1 MKNKNLIRYIL
12 FIAVALLA
20 YGDTL
25 WLKYASDDRMI
36 IYENDY
42 TLQGDVKSV
51 MTKDAFTGYF
61 GEGEQLV
68 AGGRYRPLSQLT
80 FMAEYQVFGGKIK
93 DEVGLHRA
101 PQNEELFAN
110 SALPYIQHGMNVV
123 YFILLCLLIYITLQK
138 IFPQF
143 ENEKWYL
150 SLPFLATLLF
160 LLHPLHTE
168 AVANIKGRDEIMSM
182 LGAMVA
188 LFTALKFVESRK
200 WWWLL
205 LSLVGMLFGLFSKEN
220 AVTFLAV
227 IPLALLF
234 KGTERKLDYVWTLV
248 PALVA
253 SAIFIVV
260 RSRVLGGVLDT
271 THQEMVLN
279 NPFVNA
285 TKSQEIATV
294 LLTWGIYFKL
304 LIFPHPLTHDYYPHQ
319 IEITNFSNAAVWF
332 VILIVL
338 AMLAYVVYVLVQILK
353 GKRSDN
359 QIFAFGIALF
369 FITFSITSNLLFNIG
384 TFMNERFMFMPL
396 LGFALVV
403 AYAFQKWAA
412 WGVKMRQEVVKRR
425 VKQTDTMPAW
435 VTAPIAMVVVFL
447 LLCAAYTGK
456 TAVRNLAWYDDN
468 KLFITDV
475 ETSTESMKCN
485 LSAGGSYLN
494 LYQKEKNTK
503 KKNKYLKK
511 AELHLNKALALGRSD
526 TDTWSLLGR
535 MYCYKKD
542 YVNAARCYTNVL
554 QGKPDDKMALENL
567 EMMKGASVV
576 EANRLIEEGKR
587 AEALAL
593 AQSAIVD
600 DPNSPALL
608 NIMGRLTGEMAAA
621 ELAQAENALQA
632 QPDNR
637 TLQQTIQQKKAVLQQ
652 SIAYLERAHELDPDY
667 ASACENLG
675 IAYASLHRFSEAI
688 PLLER
693 ALELYTTEKDIERT
707 RSNLEMMKQASGKI
721 KK

>member
-1 MKNKNLIRYIL
+1 MKNKNLIRYII
-12 FIAVALLA
+12 FVVVAFLA

-61 GEGEQLV
+61 GEGDQLV

-80 FMAEYQVFGGKIK
+80 FMAEYQAFGGKIK

-110 SALPYIQHGMNVV
+110 SALPYIQHGINVL
-123 YFILLCLLIYITLQK
+123 YFILLCLFIYITLQK
-138 IFPQF
+138 IFPQLD
-143 ENEKWYL
+143 NEKWYL

-182 LGAMVA
+182 IGAMAA
-188 LFTALKFVESRK
+188 LLTALKFMESRK
-200 WWWLL
+200 WWWLA
-205 LSLVGMLFGLFSKEN
+205 LSFVGMLFGLFSKEN
-220 AVTFLAV
+220 AITFLAV

-234 KGTERKLDYVWTLV
+234 KGTERKLDYVWTLL

-279 NPFVNA
+279 NPFVNT
-285 TKSQEIATV
+285 TKAQEIATV

-319 IEITNFSNAAVWF
+319 IEITNFSNGVVWF
-332 VILIVL
+332 VLLIVL
-338 AMLAYVVYVLVQILK
+338 AMLAYVVYVLVQIFK

-425 VKQTDTMPAW
+425 VKQADTMPAW

-447 LLCAAYTGK
+447 LLCTAYTGK
-456 TAVRNLAWYDDN
+456 TAVRNWAWHDDN

-494 LYQKEKNTK
+494 LYKKEKNTK

-526 TDTWSLLGR
+526 TDTWSLLGQL
-535 MYCYKKD
+535 YCYKKD

-554 QGKPDDKMALENL
+554 QGKPDDKTALENL
-567 EMMKGASVV
+567 EMMKGASVA

-600 DPNSPALL
+600 DPNSVALL
-608 NIMGRLTGEMAAA
+608 NILGRLSGEVAAA

-632 QPDNR
+632 QPDNKN
-637 TLQQTIQQKKAVLQQ
+637 LQQTIQQKKAALQQ
-652 SIAYLERAHELDPDY
+652 SIAYLERAHDLDPDY

-693 ALELYTTEKDIERT
+693 ALKLYTTEKDIERT
-707 RSNLEMMKQASGKI
+707 RSNLEMMKQASGRI
-721 KK
+721 K

>member
-1 MKNKNLIRYIL
+1 MKNKNLIRYII
-12 FIAVALLA
+12 FVVVAFLA

-61 GEGEQLV
+61 GEGDQLV

-80 FMAEYQVFGGKIK
+80 FMAEYQAFGGKIK

-110 SALPYIQHGMNVV
+110 SALPYIQHGINVL
-123 YFILLCLLIYITLQK
+123 YFILLCLFIYITLQK
-138 IFPQF
+138 IFPQLD
-143 ENEKWYL
+143 NEKWYL

-182 LGAMVA
+182 IGAMAA
-188 LFTALKFVESRK
+188 LLTALKFMESRK
-200 WWWLL
+200 WWWLA
-205 LSLVGMLFGLFSKEN
+205 LSFVGMLFGLFSKEN

-234 KGTERKLDYVWTLV
+234 KGTERKLDYVWTLL

-279 NPFVNA
+279 NPFVNT
-285 TKSQEIATV
+285 TKAQEVATV
-294 LLTWGIYFKL
+294 LLTWDIYFKL

-319 IEITNFSNAAVWF
+319 IEITNFSNGVVWF
-332 VILIVL
+332 VLLIVL
-338 AMLAYVVYVLVQILK
+338 AMLAYVVYVLVQIFK
-353 GKRSDN
+353 GKRNDN

-403 AYAFQKWAA
+403 AYAFQKWATR
-412 WGVKMRQEVVKRR
+412 GVKMRQEVVKRR
-425 VKQTDTMPAW
+425 VKQADTMPAW

-447 LLCAAYTGK
+447 LLCTAYTGK
-456 TAVRNLAWYDDN
+456 TAVRNWAWHDDN

-494 LYQKEKNTK
+494 LYKKEKNTK

-526 TDTWSLLGR
+526 TDTWSLLGQL
-535 MYCYKKD
+535 YCYKKD

-554 QGKPDDKMALENL
+554 QGKPDDKTALENL
-567 EMMKGASVV
+567 EMMKGASVA

-600 DPNSPALL
+600 DPNSVALL
-608 NIMGRLTGEMAAA
+608 NILGRLSGEVAAA

-632 QPDNR
+632 QPDNKN
-637 TLQQTIQQKKAVLQQ
+637 LQQTIQQKKAALQQ
-652 SIAYLERAHELDPDY
+652 SIAYLERAHDLDPDY

-693 ALELYTTEKDIERT
+693 ALKLYTTEKDIERT
-707 RSNLEMMKQASGKI
+707 RSNLEMMKQASGRI
-721 KK
+721 K

>member
-1 MKNKNLIRYIL
+1 MKNKNLIRYII

-80 FMAEYQVFGGKIK
+80 FMAEYQAFGGKIK

-110 SALPYIQHGMNVV
+110 SALPYIQHGINVI
-123 YFILLCLLIYITLQK
+123 YFILLCFLIYITLQK
-138 IFPQF
+138 IFPQL

-168 AVANIKGRDEIMSM
+168 AVANIKGRDEMMSM

-205 LSLVGMLFGLFSKEN
+205 LSFVGMLFGLFSKEN

-338 AMLAYVVYVLVQILK
+338 AMLAYVVYVLVRILK

-412 WGVKMRQEVVKRR
+412 WGVPSRWWWYFCCFVPLIPEKRR
-425 VKQTDTMPAW
+425 CEIGHGM
-435 VTAPIAMVVVFL
+435 M
-447 LLCAAYTGK
+447 
-456 TAVRNLAWYDDN
+456 
-468 KLFITDV
+468 ITN
-475 ETSTESMKCN
+475 C
-485 LSAGGSYLN
+485 LSL
-494 LYQKEKNTK
+494 
-503 KKNKYLKK
+503 
-511 AELHLNKALALGRSD
+511 
-526 TDTWSLLGR
+526 
-535 MYCYKKD
+535 M
-542 YVNAARCYTNVL
+542 
-554 QGKPDDKMALENL
+554 
-567 EMMKGASVV
+567 
-576 EANRLIEEGKR
+576 
-587 AEALAL
+587 
-593 AQSAIVD
+593 
-600 DPNSPALL
+600 
-608 NIMGRLTGEMAAA
+608 
-621 ELAQAENALQA
+621 
-632 QPDNR
+632 
-637 TLQQTIQQKKAVLQQ
+637 
-652 SIAYLERAHELDPDY
+652 
-667 ASACENLG
+667 
-675 IAYASLHRFSEAI
+675 
-688 PLLER
+688 
-693 ALELYTTEKDIERT
+693 
-707 RSNLEMMKQASGKI
+707 
-721 KK
+721 

>member
-1 MKNKNLIRYIL
+1 MKNKNLIRYII
-12 FIAVALLA
+12 FAVVALLA

-36 IYENDY
+36 IFENNY

-51 MTKDAFTGYF
+51 MTKDAFTGFF
-61 GEGEQLV
+61 GEDEQLV

-80 FMAEYQVFGGKIK
+80 FMAEYQAFGGKIK
-93 DEVGLHRA
+93 DEVGLNRA
-101 PQNEELFAN
+101 QQNEELFSN
-110 SALPYIQHGMNVV
+110 SALPYIQHGMNVL
-123 YFILLCLLIYITLQK
+123 YFILLCFVIYISLQK

-143 ENEKWYL
+143 ENDKWYL

-182 LGAMVA
+182 LGAM
-188 LFTALKFVESRK
+188 LSLLTALKFVESRK
-200 WWWLL
+200 WWWLVLSFVTML
-205 LSLVGMLFGLFSKEN
+205 LGMFAKEN

-234 KGTERKLDYVWTLV
+234 KGTDRKLDYVWTVL

-253 SAIFIVV
+253 SLIFIVV
-260 RSRVLGGVLDT
+260 RSQVLGDLQDT
-271 THQEMVLN
+271 DQKSLLLN

-285 TKSQEIATV
+285 TKGEKIATV

-319 IEITNFSNAAVWF
+319 IEITNFNNGIVWF
-332 VILIVL
+332 VVMMVL
-338 AMLAYVVYVLVQILK
+338 AMLAYVVYVLVGMLR
-353 GKRSDN
+353 GNRRENSV
-359 QIFAFGIALF
+359 FAFGIAFF

-396 LGFALVV
+396 LGFALVL
-403 AYAFQKWAA
+403 AFAFRKWSV
-412 WGVKMRQEVVKRR
+412 WGIGVRQVLVKQRR
-425 VKQTDTMPAW
+425 VPAGSMPSW

-475 ETSTESMKCN
+475 ETSSESMKCT

-494 LYQKEKNTK
+494 LYQKEKNPK
-503 KKNKYLKK
+503 KKSKYLKE
-511 AELHLNKALALGRSD
+511 AEKYLNKTLALGRSD
-526 TDTWSLLGR
+526 TDTWNLLGL
-535 MYCYKKD
+535 MYYYKKD
-542 YVNAARCYTNVL
+542 YVEAARCYNNVL
-554 QGKPDDKMALENL
+554 LGKPDDEIALGNLEN
-567 EMMKGASVV
+567 MKVASVV
-576 EANRLIEEGKR
+576 EANKLIEEGKR
-587 AEALAL
+587 DEALKL
-593 AQSAIVD
+593 VQSAYND
-600 DPNSPALL
+600 NPNSVALL
-608 NIMGRLTGEMAAA
+608 NLLGRLIGENAAV

-632 QPDNR
+632 QPDNKS
-637 TLQQTIQQKKAVLQQ
+637 LQQTIQQKRAVLQQ
-652 SIAYLERAHELDPDY
+652 SISYLERAHSLDPDY
-667 ASACENLG
+667 ASVCENLG
-675 IAYASLHRFSEAI
+675 IAYASLHRFDEAI

-707 RSNLEMMKQASGKI
+707 RVNLEMMKQASGKI

>member
-1 MKNKNLIRYIL
+1 MKNKNLIRYII
-12 FIAVALLA
+12 FVVVAFLA

-61 GEGEQLV
+61 GEGDQLV

-80 FMAEYQVFGGKIK
+80 FMAEYQAFGGKIK

-110 SALPYIQHGMNVV
+110 SALPYIQHGINVL
-123 YFILLCLLIYITLQK
+123 YFILLCLFIYITLQK
-138 IFPQF
+138 IFPQLD
-143 ENEKWYL
+143 NEKWYL

-182 LGAMVA
+182 IGAMAA
-188 LFTALKFVESRK
+188 LLTALKFMESRK
-200 WWWLL
+200 WWWLA
-205 LSLVGMLFGLFSKEN
+205 LSFVGMLFGLFSKEN

-234 KGTERKLDYVWTLV
+234 KGTERKLDYVWTLL

-279 NPFVNA
+279 NPFVNT
-285 TKSQEIATV
+285 TKAQEIATV

-319 IEITNFSNAAVWF
+319 IEITNFSNGVVWF
-332 VILIVL
+332 VLLIVL
-338 AMLAYVVYVLVQILK
+338 AMLAYVVYVLVQIFK

-403 AYAFQKWAA
+403 AYAFQRWAA

-425 VKQTDTMPAW
+425 VKQADTMPAW

-447 LLCAAYTGK
+447 LLCTAYTGK
-456 TAVRNLAWYDDN
+456 TAVRNWAWHDDN

-494 LYQKEKNTK
+494 LYKKEKNTK

-526 TDTWSLLGR
+526 TDTWSLLGQL
-535 MYCYKKD
+535 YCYKKD

-554 QGKPDDKMALENL
+554 QGKPDDKTALENL
-567 EMMKGASVV
+567 EMMKGASVA

-600 DPNSPALL
+600 DPNSVALL
-608 NIMGRLTGEMAAA
+608 NILGRLSGEVAAA

-632 QPDNR
+632 QPDNKN
-637 TLQQTIQQKKAVLQQ
+637 LQQTIQQKKAALQQ
-652 SIAYLERAHELDPDY
+652 SIAYLERAHDLDPDY

-693 ALELYTTEKDIERT
+693 ALKLYTTEKDIERT
-707 RSNLEMMKQASGKI
+707 RSNLEMMKQASGRI
-721 KK
+721 K

>member
-1 MKNKNLIRYIL
+1 MKNKNLIRYII
-12 FIAVALLA
+12 FVVVAFLA

-61 GEGEQLV
+61 GEGDQLV

-80 FMAEYQVFGGKIK
+80 FMAEYQAFGGKIK

-110 SALPYIQHGMNVV
+110 SALPYIQHGINVL
-123 YFILLCLLIYITLQK
+123 YFILLCFLIYITLQK
-138 IFPQF
+138 IFPQL

-168 AVANIKGRDEIMSM
+168 AVANIKGRDEIMCM

-200 WWWLL
+200 WWWLV
-205 LSLVGMLFGLFSKEN
+205 LSFVGMLFGLFSKEN

-248 PALVA
+248 PAVIA
-253 SAIFIVV
+253 SALFIYV

-285 TKSQEIATV
+285 TKSEEIATV

-319 IEITNFSNAAVWF
+319 IEITNFSNGVVWF
-332 VILIVL
+332 VLLIVL
-338 AMLAYVVYVLVQILK
+338 AMLAYVVYVLVQIFK

-425 VKQTDTMPAW
+425 VKQADTMPAW

-447 LLCAAYTGK
+447 LLCTAYTGK
-456 TAVRNLAWYDDN
+456 TAVRNWAWHDDN

-494 LYQKEKNTK
+494 LYKKEKNTK

-526 TDTWSLLGR
+526 TDTWSLLGQL
-535 MYCYKKD
+535 YCYKKD

-554 QGKPDDKMALENL
+554 QGKPDDKTALENL
-567 EMMKGASVV
+567 EMMKGASVA

-600 DPNSPALL
+600 DPNSVALL
-608 NIMGRLTGEMAAA
+608 NILGRLSGEVAAA

-632 QPDNR
+632 QPDNKN
-637 TLQQTIQQKKAVLQQ
+637 LQQTIQQKKAALQQ
-652 SIAYLERAHELDPDY
+652 SIAYLERAHDLDPDY

-693 ALELYTTEKDIERT
+693 ALKLYTTEKDIERT
-707 RSNLEMMKQASGKI
+707 RSNLEMMKQASGRI
-721 KK
+721 K

>member
-1 MKNKNLIRYIL
+1 MKNKNLIRYII
-12 FIAVALLA
+12 FVVVAFLA

-61 GEGEQLV
+61 GEGDQLV

-80 FMAEYQVFGGKIK
+80 FMAEYQAFGGKIK

-110 SALPYIQHGMNVV
+110 SALPYIQHGINVL
-123 YFILLCLLIYITLQK
+123 YFILLCLFIYITLQK
-138 IFPQF
+138 IFPQLD
-143 ENEKWYL
+143 NEKWYL

-182 LGAMVA
+182 IGAMAA
-188 LFTALKFVESRK
+188 LLTALKFMESRK
-200 WWWLL
+200 WWWLA
-205 LSLVGMLFGLFSKEN
+205 LSFVGMLFGLFSKEN

-234 KGTERKLDYVWTLV
+234 KGTERKLDYVWTLL

-279 NPFVNA
+279 NPFVNT
-285 TKSQEIATV
+285 TKAQEIATV

-319 IEITNFSNAAVWF
+319 IEITNFSNGVVWF
-332 VILIVL
+332 VLLIVL
-338 AMLAYVVYVLVQILK
+338 AMLAYVVYVLVQIFK

-412 WGVKMRQEVVKRR
+412 WGVKMRQEVMKRR
-425 VKQTDTMPAW
+425 VKQADTMPAW

-447 LLCAAYTGK
+447 LLCTAYTGK
-456 TAVRNLAWYDDN
+456 TAVRNLAWHDDN

-494 LYQKEKNTK
+494 LYKKEKNTK

-526 TDTWSLLGR
+526 TDTWSLLGQL
-535 MYCYKKD
+535 YCYKKD

-554 QGKPDDKMALENL
+554 QGKPDDKTALENL
-567 EMMKGASVV
+567 EMMKGASVA

-600 DPNSPALL
+600 DPNSVALL
-608 NIMGRLTGEMAAA
+608 NILGRLSGEVAAA

-632 QPDNR
+632 QPDNKN
-637 TLQQTIQQKKAVLQQ
+637 LQQTIQQKKAALQQ
-652 SIAYLERAHELDPDY
+652 SIAYLERAHDLDPDY

-693 ALELYTTEKDIERT
+693 ALKLYTTEKDIERT
-707 RSNLEMMKQASGKI
+707 RSNLEMMKQASGRI
-721 KK
+721 K

>member
-1 MKNKNLIRYIL
+1 MKNKNLIRYII
-12 FIAVALLA
+12 FVVVAFLA

-61 GEGEQLV
+61 GEGDQLV

-80 FMAEYQVFGGKIK
+80 FMAEYQAFGGKIK

-110 SALPYIQHGMNVV
+110 SALPYIQHGINVL
-123 YFILLCLLIYITLQK
+123 YFILLCCLIYITLQK
-138 IFPQF
+138 IFPQLD
-143 ENEKWYL
+143 NEKWYL

-182 LGAMVA
+182 IGAMAA
-188 LFTALKFVESRK
+188 LLTALKFMESRK
-200 WWWLL
+200 WWWLA
-205 LSLVGMLFGLFSKEN
+205 LSFVGMLFGLFSKEN

-234 KGTERKLDYVWTLV
+234 KGTERKLDYVWTLL

-279 NPFVNA
+279 NPFVNT

-319 IEITNFSNAAVWF
+319 IEITNFSNGVVWF
-332 VILIVL
+332 VLLIVL
-338 AMLAYVVYVLVQILK
+338 AMLAYVVYVLVQIFK
-353 GKRSDN
+353 GKRNDN

-396 LGFALVV
+396 LGFTLVV
-403 AYAFQKWAA
+403 AYAFQKWAT

-425 VKQTDTMPAW
+425 VKQADTMPAW

-447 LLCAAYTGK
+447 LLCTAYTGK
-456 TAVRNLAWYDDN
+456 TAVRNWAWHDDN

-494 LYQKEKNTK
+494 LYKKEKNTK

-526 TDTWSLLGR
+526 TDTWSLLGQL
-535 MYCYKKD
+535 YCYKKD

-554 QGKPDDKMALENL
+554 QGKPDDKTALENL
-567 EMMKGASVV
+567 EMMKGASVA

-600 DPNSPALL
+600 DPNSVALL
-608 NIMGRLTGEMAAA
+608 NILGRLSGEVAAA

-632 QPDNR
+632 QPDNKN
-637 TLQQTIQQKKAVLQQ
+637 LQQTIQQKKAALQQ
-652 SIAYLERAHELDPDY
+652 SIAYLERAHDLDPDY

-693 ALELYTTEKDIERT
+693 ALKLYTTEKDIERT
-707 RSNLEMMKQASGKI
+707 RSNLEMMKQASGRI
-721 KK
+721 K

>member
-1 MKNKNLIRYIL
+1 MKNKILLRYVI
-12 FIAVALLA
+12 FVVAALLA

-80 FMAEYQVFGGKIK
+80 FMAEYQAFGCGIK
-93 DEVGLHRA
+93 DTVGLHRA

-110 SALPYIQHGMNVV
+110 SALPYIQHSINVL
-123 YFILLCLLIYITLQK
+123 YFILLCFLIYITLQK

-168 AVANIKGRDEIMSM
+168 AVANIKGRDEIMCM

-200 WWWLL
+200 WWWLV
-205 LSLVGMLFGLFSKEN
+205 LSFVGMLFGLFSKEN

-248 PALVA
+248 PAVIA
-253 SAIFIVV
+253 SALFIYV

-285 TKSQEIATV
+285 TKSEEIATV

-304 LIFPHPLTHDYYPHQ
+304 LIFPHPLTHDYYPNH
-319 IEITNFSNAAVWF
+319 IEITNFSNGLVWF
-332 VILIVL
+332 VLLMVL
-338 AMLAYVVYVLVQILK
+338 AMVSYVVFVLVQIFR
-353 GKRSDN
+353 GKRKDS
-359 QIFAFGIALF
+359 QLFAFGIAFF

-384 TFMNERFMFMPL
+384 TFMNERFVFMPL
-396 LGFALVV
+396 LGFVLVV

-412 WGVKMRQEVVKRR
+412 WGGEMRKEMVKRLR
-425 VKQTDTMPAW
+425 KRADQVPSW
-435 VTAPIAMVVVFL
+435 VTAPIAMVVVFM
-447 LLCAAYTGK
+447 LLCAA
-456 TAVRNLAWYDDN
+456 
-468 KLFITDV
+468 
-475 ETSTESMKCN
+475 
-485 LSAGGSYLN
+485 
-494 LYQKEKNTK
+494 
-503 KKNKYLKK
+503 
-511 AELHLNKALALGRSD
+511 
-526 TDTWSLLGR
+526 
-535 MYCYKKD
+535 
-542 YVNAARCYTNVL
+542 
-554 QGKPDDKMALENL
+554 
-567 EMMKGASVV
+567 
-576 EANRLIEEGKR
+576 
-587 AEALAL
+587 
-593 AQSAIVD
+593 
-600 DPNSPALL
+600 
-608 NIMGRLTGEMAAA
+608 
-621 ELAQAENALQA
+621 
-632 QPDNR
+632 
-637 TLQQTIQQKKAVLQQ
+637 
-652 SIAYLERAHELDPDY
+652 
-667 ASACENLG
+667 
-675 IAYASLHRFSEAI
+675 
-688 PLLER
+688 
-693 ALELYTTEKDIERT
+693 
-707 RSNLEMMKQASGKI
+707 
-721 KK
+721 

>member
-1 MKNKNLIRYIL
+1 MKKKLFIRYIL
-12 FIAVALLA
+12 LVIVALLA

-25 WLKYASDDRMI
+25 FLKYASDDRMI
-36 IYENDY
+36 IFENDY

-68 AGGRYRPLSQLT
+68 AGGRYRPLSQLA
-80 FMAEYQVFGGKIK
+80 FMAEYQIFGGKVK
-93 DEVGLHRA
+93 EEAGLHRA
-101 PQNEELFAN
+101 SQNEELFSN
-110 SALPYIQHGMNVV
+110 SALPYIQHGMNVL
-123 YFILLCLLIYITLQK
+123 YFILLCWVIYITLQK

-182 LGAMVA
+182 LGAMLA
-188 LFTALKFVESRK
+188 LLTALKFVESRK
-200 WWWLL
+200 WWWLALSFVAML
-205 LSLVGMLFGLFSKEN
+205 LGMFSKEN

-234 KGTERKLDYVWTLV
+234 KGTERRLDYVWTVL

-253 SAIFIVV
+253 SLIFIVV
-260 RSRVLGGVLDT
+260 RSQVLDGVLDT
-271 THQEMVLN
+271 SHQEMVLN

-332 VILIVL
+332 VILAVL
-338 AMLAYVVYVLVQILK
+338 ALVAYVVYVLVQIFR
-353 GKRSDN
+353 GKRNEN
-359 QIFAFGIALF
+359 QIFAFGIAFF

-396 LGFALVV
+396 LGFALVL
-403 AYAFQKWAA
+403 AFAFRKWAA
-412 WGVKMRQEVVKRR
+412 WGVSMRQEVVKRR
-425 VKQTDTMPAW
+425 VKQADTMPAW

-447 LLCAAYTGK
+447 LLCTAYTGK
-456 TAVRNLAWYDDN
+456 TAVRNWAWYDDN

-494 LYQKEKNTK
+494 LYQKEKK
-503 KKNKYLKK
+503 SKYLKK
-511 AELHLNKALALGRSD
+511 AEQHLNKALALGRSD
-526 TDTWSLLGR
+526 TDTWSLFGR
-535 MYCYKKD
+535 LYFYKKD
-542 YVNAARCYTNVL
+542 YVNAARCYGYVL
-554 QGKPDDKMALENL
+554 SAKPDDKDALAN
-567 EMMKGASVV
+567 MNSMRGASVL
-576 EANRLIEEGKR
+576 EANRLIDEGKR

-593 AQSAIVD
+593 VREAIGD
-600 DPNSPALL
+600 DPDSPALL
-608 NIMGRLTGEMAAA
+608 NLLGRLSGEEAAA
-621 ELAQAENALQA
+621 KLAQSENALQA
-632 QPDNR
+632 QPDNVA
-637 TLQQTIQQKKAVLQQ
+637 LQQTIQQMKKELQQ
-652 SIAYLERAHELDPDY
+652 AIMYLERAHELDPDY

-707 RSNLEMMKQASGKI
+707 RNNLEMMKQASGKI

>member
-1 MKNKNLIRYIL
+1 MKNKNLIRYII
-12 FIAVALLA
+12 FVVVAFLA

-61 GEGEQLV
+61 GEGDQLV

-110 SALPYIQHGMNVV
+110 SALPYIQHGINVL
-123 YFILLCLLIYITLQK
+123 YFILLCLFIYITLQK
-138 IFPQF
+138 IFPQLD
-143 ENEKWYL
+143 NEKWYL

-182 LGAMVA
+182 IGAMAA
-188 LFTALKFVESRK
+188 LLTALKFMESRK
-200 WWWLL
+200 WWWLA
-205 LSLVGMLFGLFSKEN
+205 LSFVGMLFGLFSKEN

-234 KGTERKLDYVWTLV
+234 KGTERKLDYVWTLL

-279 NPFVNA
+279 NPFVNT
-285 TKSQEIATV
+285 TKAQEIATV

-319 IEITNFSNAAVWF
+319 IEITNFSNGVVWF
-332 VILIVL
+332 VLLIVL
-338 AMLAYVVYVLVQILK
+338 AMLAYVVYVLVQIFK

-425 VKQTDTMPAW
+425 VKQADTMPAW

-447 LLCAAYTGK
+447 LLCTAYTGK
-456 TAVRNLAWYDDN
+456 TAVRNWAWHDDN

-494 LYQKEKNTK
+494 LYKKEKNTK

-526 TDTWSLLGR
+526 TDTWSLLGQL
-535 MYCYKKD
+535 YCYKKD

-554 QGKPDDKMALENL
+554 QGKPDDKTALENL
-567 EMMKGASVV
+567 EMMKGASVA

-600 DPNSPALL
+600 DPNSVALL
-608 NIMGRLTGEMAAA
+608 NILGRLSGEVAAA

-632 QPDNR
+632 QPDNKN
-637 TLQQTIQQKKAVLQQ
+637 LQQTIQQKKAALQQ
-652 SIAYLERAHELDPDY
+652 SIAYLERAHDLDPDY

-693 ALELYTTEKDIERT
+693 ALKLYTTEKDIERT
-707 RSNLEMMKQASGKI
+707 RSNLEMMKQASGRI
-721 KK
+721 K